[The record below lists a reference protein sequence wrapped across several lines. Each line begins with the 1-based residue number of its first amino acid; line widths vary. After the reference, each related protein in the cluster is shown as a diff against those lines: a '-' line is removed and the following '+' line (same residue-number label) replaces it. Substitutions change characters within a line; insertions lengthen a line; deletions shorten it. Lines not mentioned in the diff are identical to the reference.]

1 MAQPN
6 FIILYV
12 DYPEASADFYRRLWD
27 CAPVETSPT
36 FALFVLPS
44 GLKLGLWARHTVEP
58 EANSV
63 GGAEL
68 VFPVANDAA
77 VDAACAD
84 WQTHGLP
91 ILQPPTTM
99 DFGRTFVALDPD
111 GHRLRVYA
119 VADAPQ

>member
-1 MAQPN
+1 MTHPN

-12 DYPEASADFYRRLWD
+12 DQPETSAEFYRRLLD
-27 CAPVETSPT
+27 CAPVEASPT

-44 GLKLGLWARHTVEP
+44 GLKLGLWSRHTVTP
-58 EANSV
+58 TANGV
-63 GGAEL
+63 GGSEL
-68 VFPVANDAA
+68 VFPVASDAA

-84 WQTHGLP
+84 WRTRGLT
-91 ILQPPTTM
+91 ILQPRTTM

-119 VADAPQ
+119 LADAPQ